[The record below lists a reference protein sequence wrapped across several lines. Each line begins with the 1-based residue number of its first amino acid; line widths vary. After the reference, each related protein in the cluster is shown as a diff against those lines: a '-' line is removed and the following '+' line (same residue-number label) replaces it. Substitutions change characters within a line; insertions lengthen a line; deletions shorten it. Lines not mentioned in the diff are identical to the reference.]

1 MQHINWEKVFM
12 PDTPILE
19 IIVRGTVTYLAL
31 FTLLRVILRR
41 ESGNLGIT
49 DMLVIVLI
57 ADASQNAMAGTY
69 NSVTDGVILVS
80 VIIGWSYFLNWL
92 GYHWPF
98 FERLTKPK
106 KLLLVDRGKM
116 LRRNMRK
123 ELVTDEE
130 LMTEIRK
137 AGLSDINQ
145 IKIAYMESDG
155 SISIIE
161 KEKR

>member
-1 MQHINWEKVFM
+1 MQHVDWHKLFV

-19 IIVRGTVTYLAL
+19 ILVRGSVTYLSL

-69 NSVTDGVILVS
+69 TSISDGVLLVA

-98 FERLTKPK
+98 FERLTKPA
-106 KLLLVDRGKM
+106 KLLLVRNGKLM
-116 LRRNMRK
+116 HRNMRK

-130 LMTEIRK
+130 LKTELRK
-137 AGLSDINQ
+137 AGLKSFDDVST
-145 IKIAYMESDG
+145 AYMESDG
-155 SISIIE
+155 SISIIQ
-161 KEKR
+161 KSKN

>member
-1 MQHINWEKVFM
+1 MQQIDWQKVFM
-12 PDTPILE
+12 PDTPVLE
-19 IIVRGTVTYLAL
+19 IIVRGTVTYLSL
-31 FTLLRVILRR
+31 FVLLRIILRR

-57 ADASQNAMAGTY
+57 ADASQNAMAGSY
-69 NSVTDGVILVS
+69 NSVSDGVLLVS
-80 VIIGWSYFLNWL
+80 VIIGWSYFLDWL

-98 FERLTKPK
+98 FERITKPA
-106 KLLLVDRGKM
+106 KLLLVDQGKM
-116 LRRNMRK
+116 IKRNMRK

-137 AGLSDINQ
+137 AGLSDIEQ
-145 IKIAYMESDG
+145 IKEAFMERDG

-161 KEKR
+161 KEKK

>member
-1 MQHINWEKVFM
+1 MQHIDWQKVFM
-12 PDTPILE
+12 PDTPVLE
-19 IIVRGTVTYLAL
+19 IVVRGTVTYLAL
-31 FTLLRVILRR
+31 FTLLRLILRR

-57 ADASQNAMAGTY
+57 ADASQNAMAGSY
-69 NSVTDGVILVS
+69 NSITDGVILVA

-98 FERLTKPK
+98 FQKLIKPR
-106 KLLLVDRGKM
+106 KLLLVEEGKKV
-116 LRRNMRK
+116 RRNMRK

-137 AGLSDINQ
+137 AGLKDINE
-145 IKIAYMESDG
+145 IKEAFMESDG
-155 SISIIE
+155 SISVIG
-161 KEKR
+161 KDTK